1 MAYKLEI
8 SKEYLEKALDLAAGA
23 STRASNAKGIN
34 PLIRE
39 IHQKDARAYVDAKLT
54 IEEVPS
60 KK

>member
-1 MAYKLEI
+1 MALKIEI
-8 SKEYLEKALDLAAGA
+8 SKEYLEKALDLAAGS

-39 IHQKDARAYVDAKLT
+39 IHQKDARAYIDAKVS
-54 IEEVPS
+54 IEEL

>member
-1 MAYKLEI
+1 MAVKVEI
-8 SKEYLEKALDLAAGA
+8 SKEYLEKALELAEGS

-39 IHQKDARAYVDAKLT
+39 IHQKDARAFRDARLT
-54 IEEVPS
+54 IEEV